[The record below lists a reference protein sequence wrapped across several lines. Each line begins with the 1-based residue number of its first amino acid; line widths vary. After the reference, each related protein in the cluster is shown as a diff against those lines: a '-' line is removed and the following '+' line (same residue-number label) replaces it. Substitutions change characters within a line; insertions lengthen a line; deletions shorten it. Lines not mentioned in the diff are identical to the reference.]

1 MAAGSKPQPMETEN
15 ANELSRGKGRSRIC
29 KQVAAGISIAVVV
42 GFVSAK
48 LFSATDSSES
58 RSLKPKLD
66 TENDPLWGCGLLG
79 PLPGISET
87 GETTAETQRF
97 IDSLKKSSSFQKV
110 SFWNWNLAPME
121 TAQGPEYLSKDFL
134 FMPEIWGSG
143 VVEKKWVRE
152 AGETNFLDG
161 NGKRS
166 PAQMADIFLGMNE
179 PDIQGSCMGNMFGTC
194 VRPCTPQ
201 AVQQNDCPI
210 ADSGV
215 GLPPGHPNSQGMC
228 DCWSKSVATGVGFWP
243 VSGCD
248 AQQPLPDLW
257 AQEPKCIRTVM
268 HNWRKTAQIAW
279 KKGYKYLSTPLLA
292 VYVSYAEKF
301 IQEACQ
307 CTGDSG
313 DTCACTDASC
323 GCPVYVG
330 LHFYAFDCQPR
341 ATKAYESFEERVRQ
355 IGTLMEKYA
364 FLKGAII
371 NEVGMLNCGGPTADD
386 PICVPDSGKFPA
398 KDVPD
403 FGCPS
408 NEDLPDGLATF
419 ISEIVELSASVT
431 TSDGRPVVKSFSW
444 FNIDRQGGTY
454 NLRLFNDDGSINKV
468 GDAYMRSCE
477 KWGEMLL

>member
-1 MAAGSKPQPMETEN
+1 M
-15 ANELSRGKGRSRIC
+15 
-29 KQVAAGISIAVVV
+29 
-42 GFVSAK
+42 
-48 LFSATDSSES
+48 
-58 RSLKPKLD
+58 
-66 TENDPLWGCGLLG
+66 
-79 PLPGISET
+79 
-87 GETTAETQRF
+87 
-97 IDSLKKSSSFQKV
+97 
-110 SFWNWNLAPME
+110 
-121 TAQGPEYLSKDFL
+121 
-134 FMPEIWGSG
+134 
-143 VVEKKWVRE
+143 
-152 AGETNFLDG
+152 
-161 NGKRS
+161 
-166 PAQMADIFLGMNE
+166 
-179 PDIQGSCMGNMFGTC
+179 
-194 VRPCTPQ
+194 
-201 AVQQNDCPI
+201 
-210 ADSGV
+210 
-215 GLPPGHPNSQGMC
+215 
-228 DCWSKSVATGVGFWP
+228 
-243 VSGCD
+243 SGCD

-292 VYVSYAEKF
+292 V
-301 IQEACQ
+301 
-307 CTGDSG
+307 
-313 DTCACTDASC
+313 
-323 GCPVYVG
+323 G
-330 LHFYAFDCQPR
+330 LYFYAFDCQPR

-419 ISEIVELSASVT
+419 ISEIVELAASVT